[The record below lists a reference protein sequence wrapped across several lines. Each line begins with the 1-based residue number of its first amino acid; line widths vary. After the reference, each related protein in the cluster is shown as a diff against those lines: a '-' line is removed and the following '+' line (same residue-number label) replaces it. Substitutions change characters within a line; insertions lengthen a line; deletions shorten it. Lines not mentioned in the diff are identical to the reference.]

1 MSIRQIALDL
11 YQREKDIS
19 RLRKELAQTPADK
32 RDPIQE
38 RINQLTLERNK
49 LKELL
54 ESKKKS

>member
-11 YQREKDIS
+11 YQQEKEIS
-19 RLRKELAQTPADK
+19 RLKKELAQAPADK

-49 LKELL
+49 LKEML

>member
-11 YQREKDIS
+11 YQQEKDIS
-19 RLRKELAQTPADK
+19 RLKKELAQAPADK

-49 LKELL
+49 LKEML